1 MFLCF
6 QVSQFFQVLF
16 ILFYIQIQMGFI
28 SIALILFQ
36 PVLFYCILSIS
47 QKLQVVWICSGMS
60 LGLIAYFKHIT
71 GNNTY
76 QNLFYI
82 NEYDLF
88 LLTLSLSWMCLKCN
102 SYYLSEYKPRFLD
115 FLATVFTCLQFL
127 LAHLSHMKI
136 TEESMWALNVFHST
150 KDWKGFSTIFYT
162 AYFVLDLGMFVYIL
176 YISMQQHIIHR

>member
-1 MFLCF
+1 
-6 QVSQFFQVLF
+6 
-16 ILFYIQIQMGFI
+16 MGFI

-115 FLATVFTCLQFL
+115 FFGYCFY
-127 LAHLSHMKI
+127 MP
-136 TEESMWALNVFHST
+136 
-150 KDWKGFSTIFYT
+150 TIFTGPFIPYED
-162 AYFVLDLGMFVYIL
+162 YRRKYVSSKCLPFNKRLKRLLYNIL
-176 YISMQQHIIHR
+176 YCLFCFGFGNVCLHFIYIHAAAYHPQVSSNSYNLIRKWMK